1 MAIRRK
7 EQLRSF
13 FKRGAYPTESQF
25 GDLIESMRHKLE
37 PVPMSD
43 VQGLPGALNG
53 KADGEDVA
61 AALESLAESLQTVS
75 TAIDGIKESLK
86 EKRPVQDDFWIDMGT
101 GNNLENCPDE
111 GLWGEQIAGNCSEGD
126 IVRIDAN
133 GEKYFAR
140 VLQIESYAVSLVEVC
155 RKGGVFI
162 WEFNTEHGD
171 ISRRR
176 I

>member
-7 EQLRSF
+7 EQLRRF

-43 VQGLPGALNG
+43 VEGLTGALNS
-53 KADGEDVA
+53 KADGEDVSA
-61 AALESLAESLQTVS
+61 TLVELNM
-75 TAIDGIKESLK
+75 AIETLNERIGRINERLK
-86 EKRPVQDDFWIDMGT
+86 EFRPAQDDFWIDVGK
-101 GNNLENCPDE
+101 GNNLEHFPDND
-111 GLWGEQIAGNCSEGD
+111 GWGDSIADNCSEGD

-133 GEKYFAR
+133 GEKHYTR
-140 VLQIESYAVSLVEVC
+140 VLQIESYAVVLVEVW
-155 RKGGVFI
+155 RGGGVFT
-162 WEFNTEHGD
+162 WEFNTEHGE
-171 ISRRR
+171 ISRTR